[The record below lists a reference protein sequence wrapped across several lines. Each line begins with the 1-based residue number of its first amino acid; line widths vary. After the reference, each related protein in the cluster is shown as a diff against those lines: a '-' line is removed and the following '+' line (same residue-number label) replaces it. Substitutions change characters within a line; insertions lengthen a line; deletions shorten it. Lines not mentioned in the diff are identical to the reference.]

1 MCYSLPHKSE
11 SVTRYAVGA
20 ESDTVADTTADTL
33 AENGE
38 YFGFTR
44 KNPRI
49 TQFFRS
55 LLPGTLAGVSE
66 KSPGF
71 MRCLPG
77 FRAFR
82 VNGGH
87 FSTGKFSVCAGQG
100 VFWEFVDWGK
110 PLNVSV
116 FTSMDI

>member
-11 SVTRYAVGA
+11 SVTRYAVSA
-20 ESDTVADTTADTL
+20 ESDTVADTAADTL

-44 KNPRI
+44 KNLRI

-55 LLPGTLAGVSE
+55 LLPGTLGGVSE

-110 PLNVSV
+110 
-116 FTSMDI
+116 TR